1 MSSPKTGQN
10 QISTSSCN
18 FQTPSGTFCCHGT
31 LKKRKYRIFNQLCQN
46 PMKKKKK
53 KKFVELPVPRS
64 NSFISISAVAKFSQ
78 RFKTKIV
85 SVGVLLYNV
94 CHHFNQSDSGVFTHS
109 RRRHKALGGCISK
122 VPGVKFF
129 NLWKLCQIHLKFW
142 VLLTKQNM
150 FHCVRMNLNLKSNQC
165 NQYNQISKNSLRVI
179 PMYNIHW
186 YGTDGESDNINLCRR
201 LSTAEKA

>member
-1 MSSPKTGQN
+1 MSKPDE
-10 QISTSSCN
+10 
-18 FQTPSGTFCCHGT
+18 
-31 LKKRKYRIFNQLCQN
+31 
-46 PMKKKKK
+46 KKKK

-64 NSFISISAVAKFSQ
+64 NSFVSISAVAKFSQ

-129 NLWKLCQIHLKFW
+129 NL
-142 VLLTKQNM
+142 
-150 FHCVRMNLNLKSNQC
+150 
-165 NQYNQISKNSLRVI
+165 
-179 PMYNIHW
+179 
-186 YGTDGESDNINLCRR
+186 
-201 LSTAEKA
+201 